1 MLRLVVD
8 SSPLG
13 LPGSILG
20 TSAGKPSRTHTHNTM
35 TNLERTL
42 SHRFTDQSEIRD
54 VSRHGCSG
62 GVSGFIYS
70 SELFEFFNEHES
82 DIEDIL
88 DELGLKFSDLVNDQ
102 DNWTFQELREKAVW
116 FVVEYYCQSIV
127 EAYAVA

>member
-1 MLRLVVD
+1 
-8 SSPLG
+8 
-13 LPGSILG
+13 
-20 TSAGKPSRTHTHNTM
+20 M
-35 TNLERTL
+35 TNLERAL
-42 SHRFTDQSEIRD
+42 SRRFTDQSEIND
-54 VSRHGCSG
+54 VAKHGCSG

-88 DELGLKFSDLVNDQ
+88 DEIGLKFSDLVNDQ
-102 DNWTFQELREKAVW
+102 DDWTFQELREKAVW

>member
-1 MLRLVVD
+1 
-8 SSPLG
+8 
-13 LPGSILG
+13 
-20 TSAGKPSRTHTHNTM
+20 M
-35 TNLERTL
+35 TNLERVL
-42 SHRFTDQSEIRD
+42 SLRFTDHSEIRD
-54 VSRHGCSG
+54 VARHGCIG

-88 DELGLKFSDLVNDQ
+88 NELDMMYTDLLPNLSED
-102 DNWTFQELREKAVW
+102 DSYSFQQLREAAVW

>member
-1 MLRLVVD
+1 
-8 SSPLG
+8 
-13 LPGSILG
+13 
-20 TSAGKPSRTHTHNTM
+20 M
-35 TNLERTL
+35 TNLERAL
-42 SHRFTDQSEIRD
+42 SHRFTDQSEIND
-54 VSRHGCSG
+54 VAKHGCSG

-88 DELGLKFSDLVNDQ
+88 DELGLTFSYLVGDQ
-102 DNWTFQELREKAVW
+102 DDWTFQELREKAVW